1 MYFCLKYKKYNR
13 IIYRKLH
20 FKDKIWIKIQY
31 MEQKRHFLLTRTKNP
46 CIIQYKGCESM
57 IILQNGVIS
66 VGIEPYGA
74 ELSRIKNLRTNR
86 EFIWSGDST
95 YWSGQ
100 SPILFPIVGRLFGD
114 SFEYGGEKYYLPKHG
129 FARKSNFDIVR
140 TEETEAQFR
149 LCSSSDT
156 KLVYPFDF
164 QLDVGFSIVEK
175 KLSVTYRVKNTG
187 DIAMFFS
194 IGAHPAFNCKMGDF
208 IKFDEY
214 ETLETYT
221 FDTSSFRTGTKP
233 FMERRKNIEITE
245 HLFDDDALVFS
256 GMKSR
261 GLEIISRGGSRIVRV
276 DYGNAPYL
284 GIWAKPGAPFVCIEP
299 WFGINDAPE
308 VSGNISEKEGIL
320 ALEAG
325 SEFEYTYKITV
336 A

>member
-74 ELSRIKNLRTNR
+74 ELSSIKNLRTNR

-149 LCSSSDT
+149 LCSSADT
-156 KLVYPFDF
+156 KRVYPFDF
-164 QLDVGFSIVEK
+164 QLDVGFSIEEK
-175 KLSVTYRVKNTG
+175 KLNVTYRVKNTG
-187 DIAMFFS
+187 DIRRRQLNRERGLAFFK
-194 IGAHPAFNCKMGDF
+194 AC
-208 IKFDEY
+208 
-214 ETLETYT
+214 L
-221 FDTSSFRTGTKP
+221 
-233 FMERRKNIEITE
+233 EITL
-245 HLFDDDALVFS
+245 LFPEGIPLGFN
-256 GMKSR
+256 R
-261 GLEIISRGGSRIVRV
+261 SRIVT
-276 DYGNAPYL
+276 L
-284 GIWAKPGAPFVCIEP
+284 
-299 WFGINDAPE
+299 
-308 VSGNISEKEGIL
+308 
-320 ALEAG
+320 
-325 SEFEYTYKITV
+325 SEFFVLCFAHGAEM
-336 A
+336 

>member
-1 MYFCLKYKKYNR
+1 MRAL
-13 IIYRKLH
+13 
-20 FKDKIWIKIQY
+20 
-31 MEQKRHFLLTRTKNP
+31 
-46 CIIQYKGCESM
+46 

-74 ELSRIKNLRTNR
+74 ELSSIKNLRTNR
-86 EFIWSGDST
+86 EFIWSGDSA

-129 FARKSNFDIVR
+129 FARKSNFEIVR
-140 TEETEAQFR
+140 AEETEAQFR
-149 LCSSSDT
+149 LCSSGDT
-156 KLVYPFDF
+156 KRVYPFDF
-164 QLDVGFSIVEK
+164 QLDVGFSIEGK
-175 KLSVTYRVKNTG
+175 ALNVTYGVKNTG
-187 DIAMFFS
+187 DTAMFFS

-208 IKFDEY
+208 VKFDEY
-214 ETLETYT
+214 ETLSTYT
-221 FDTSSFRTGTKP
+221 FDASSFRTGAKP
-233 FMERRKNIEITE
+233 FIERRKNIEITE

-299 WFGINDAPE
+299 WFGINDTPE
-308 VSGNISEKEGIL
+308 VSGNISEKEGIV